1 MEVALYLLAH
11 GADPFAVT
19 GQRGDTALHLAAKA
33 GAAGAIAA
41 LLAARLP
48 GAGRLADAVLAGEGG
63 PVKLVDLPNGAPE
76 SAFGVV
82 QAAYENM
89 ASRPA

>member
-1 MEVALYLLAH
+1 MDVALYLLAH

-76 SAFGVV
+76 SVAGSL
-82 QAAYENM
+82 QAAYKTS
-89 ASRPA
+89 AKPT